1 MSYNATLR
9 AAIAA
14 AIHTP
19 ADPPITGAELQAKLL
34 SIVDGIDAGAVFLGV
49 ATPSTIPT
57 TEANCFF
64 LATTE
69 GTYSNFLDTGGN
81 AIALAAGEAALIR
94 STIFDDSLRWQKL
107 TIVDGLQLVPIK
119 TSPVINPNTEEGT
132 VSIAKA
138 VVGHDIKDYYV
149 ESSTQQILRYE
160 LDSGVVYYLSGWWK
174 ISSIYTIASWTDANG
189 TILKIESLRGNDD
202 DGLTLDNSPIV
213 APAGAK
219 YLYLL
224 SRIKNYLTNPIIRV
238 EKEDVQRRE
247 VRMLVIGNSYSQD
260 ALGYMPFLLPKVTD
274 NIDLTVGILYTGG
287 GSLSD
292 HWTNW
297 SNDRASYDLYIS
309 QSGNPWKK
317 KVGKSIRNALD
328 EYHWDMIVTHQKSS
342 VAYDFST
349 YQPYL
354 NNLLSAIQNYIDY
367 PVKFGWMLIQSRPG
381 QTSENYPNFDENTI
395 EANYESIATNA
406 DKVLDETLCEFVLP
420 WGTAIQNARSIDS
433 IALLGDY
440 AESSYNNSGKGYL
453 TFDGVHLQE
462 GLPCEIAAYTCLLVL
477 LSLTGDDYHSVL
489 GDDTTPNS
497 VWLQG
502 KNIPGANGQP
512 VGDDLDKVRIAQK
525 CAVMAIKKPF
535 VVTEMQGL
543 VPADLVP

>member
-19 ADPPITGAELQAKLL
+19 ADPPITGAALQSKLL
-34 SIVDGIDAGAVFLGV
+34 AIVDGIDAGAVFLGV
-49 ATPSTIPT
+49 VTPASIPT

-64 LATTE
+64 LAVQP
-69 GTYSNFLDTGGN
+69 GTYANFTDTGGT
-81 AIALAAGEAALIR
+81 AIALAAGEVALIR
-94 STIFDDSLRWQKL
+94 STIINDSLRWQKL

-119 TSPVINPNTEEGT
+119 TSPVINPDTEEGT
-132 VSIAKA
+132 VYKSIVNA
-138 VVGHDIKDYYV
+138 VVGNDIKDYYA
-149 ESSTQQILRYE
+149 ESSTMQILR
-160 LDSGVVYYLSGWWK
+160 VVYYLSGWWK
-174 ISSIYTIASWTDANG
+174 ISNIYTIASWTDANG
-189 TILKIESLRGNDD
+189 FILKIESLQGNDN
-202 DGLTLDNSPIV
+202 DGLTLDNTPIV

-224 SRIKNYLTNPIIRV
+224 SRIKNFLTNPIIRV
-238 EKEDVQRRE
+238 EKEDVQRRKA
-247 VRMLVIGNSYSQD
+247 RMLVIGNSYSQD

-274 NIDLTVGILYTGG
+274 NIDLTVGILYAGG

-297 SNDRASYDLYIS
+297 SNDSALYDLYIS
-309 QSGNPWKK
+309 QSGNPWEK
-317 KVGKSIRNALD
+317 KVGKTIRNALD
-328 EYHWDMIVTHQKSS
+328 EYHWDMIVTQQKSS
-342 VAYDFST
+342 DAYDFST

-381 QTSENYPNFDENTI
+381 QTSEHYPNFPENTI
-395 EANYESIATNA
+395 VANYESIATNA

-420 WGTAIQNARSIDS
+420 WGTAIQNARSINS

-497 VWLQG
+497 AWLQG

-512 VGDDLDKVRIAQK
+512 VGDNLDKVRIAQK

-535 VVTEMQGL
+535 EVTEMTGL